1 VVAVMKR
8 GEIWVGNLNPSRG
21 REIGK
26 IRPVLIIQ
34 SDELG
39 EDITPMVVILPLST
53 QIYPVFKRWR
63 ITIPARDRLLKPCQV
78 VTDQPRTLDRS
89 RFGEGPLAT
98 LTAAEMA
105 AVEKS
110 LLAVMGM
117 L

>member
-1 VVAVMKR
+1 MKR

-26 IRPVLIIQ
+26 VRPVLVIQ
-34 SDELG
+34 SDELD

-53 QIYPVFKRWR
+53 QIYPAFKRWR
-63 ITIPARDRLLKPCQV
+63 VTIFARNRLLKPCQV
-78 VTDQPRTLDRS
+78 VTDQPRALART

-98 LTAAEMA
+98 LSTEEMA
-105 AVEKS
+105 AVERS
-110 LLAVMGM
+110 LLGVMGM

>member
-1 VVAVMKR
+1 MRR

-34 SDELG
+34 SDDLDES
-39 EDITPMVVILPLST
+39 ITPMVVILPLST
-53 QIYPVFKRWR
+53 QIYPAFKRWR
-63 ITIPARDRLLKPCQV
+63 VTIPARSRLLKPCQV
-78 VTDQPRTLDRS
+78 VTDQPRALDRD

-98 LTAAEMA
+98 LTAEEMA

-110 LLAVMGM
+110 LLAVMG
-117 L
+117 LL

>member
-1 VVAVMKR
+1 MKR

-26 IRPVLIIQ
+26 VRPVLIIQ
-34 SDELG
+34 SDVLG
-39 EDITPMVVILPLST
+39 EDITPMLVILPLST
-53 QIYPVFKRWR
+53 QVYPVFKRWR
-63 ITIPARDRLLKPCQV
+63 VTISARGRLLKPCQV
-78 VTDQPRTLDRS
+78 VTDQPRALDRD

-98 LTAAEMA
+98 LTAEEMA

>member
-1 VVAVMKR
+1 MKR
-8 GEIWVGNLNPSRG
+8 GEIWVGNLNPPRG

-34 SDELG
+34 SDELS
-39 EDITPMVVILPLST
+39 EDITPMAVILPLST
-53 QIYPVFKRWR
+53 QIYPAFKHWR
-63 ITIPARDRLLKPCQV
+63 VTIPARGRLLKPCQV
-78 VTDQPRTLDRS
+78 VTGQPRALDRD

-98 LTAAEMA
+98 LSAEEMA

>member
-1 VVAVMKR
+1 MKR

-26 IRPVLIIQ
+26 ARPVLIIQ
-34 SDELG
+34 SDELS
-39 EDITPMVVILPLST
+39 EDITPMAMILPLST
-53 QIYPVFKRWR
+53 QVYPTFKRWR
-63 ITIPARDRLLKPCQV
+63 VTIPARDRLLKPCQV
-78 VTDQPRTLDRS
+78 VTDQPRALDRD

-98 LTAAEMA
+98 LTTEEMA

>member
-1 VVAVMKR
+1 MKR

-26 IRPVLIIQ
+26 ARPVLIIQ
-34 SDELG
+34 SDELS

-53 QIYPVFKRWR
+53 QVYPTFKRWR
-63 ITIPARDRLLKPCQV
+63 VTIPARDRLLKPCQV
-78 VTDQPRTLDRS
+78 VTDQPRALDRD

-98 LTAAEMA
+98 LTTEEMA

>member
-1 VVAVMKR
+1 MKR

-34 SDELG
+34 ADELTQAG
-39 EDITPMVVILPLST
+39 TPMIVVLPLST
-53 QIYPVFKRWR
+53 QVYPGFKRWR
-63 ITIPARDRLLKPCQV
+63 ISLPARERLLKTCQV
-78 VTDQPRTLDRS
+78 ITDQPRALDRN
-89 RFGEGPLAT
+89 RFGEGPLAS
-98 LTAAEMA
+98 LTAEKMA

-110 LLAVMGM
+110 LRAVMGM

>member
-34 SDELG
+34 SDKLG

-53 QIYPVFKRWR
+53 QVYPAFKRWR
-63 ITIPARDRLLKPCQV
+63 VTIPARGRLLKPCQV
-78 VTDQPRTLDRS
+78 VIDQPRALDRA

-98 LTAAEMA
+98 LTQEEMA

-110 LLAVMGM
+110 LLGVMGM

>member
-1 VVAVMKR
+1 MKR

-26 IRPVLIIQ
+26 ARTVLVIQ
-34 SDELG
+34 SDELS

-53 QIYPVFKRWR
+53 QIYPTFKRWR
-63 ITIPARDRLLKPCQV
+63 LTIPARDRLLKPCQV
-78 VTDQPRTLDRS
+78 VTDQPRTLDRD

-98 LTAAEMA
+98 LTAEEMA

>member
-1 VVAVMKR
+1 MKR

-26 IRPVLIIQ
+26 VRPVLIMQ
-34 SDELG
+34 ADELTQTG
-39 EDITPMVVILPLST
+39 TPMIVVLPLTT
-53 QIYPVFKRWR
+53 QTYPGFKRWR
-63 ITIPARDRLLKPCQV
+63 ISLPARERLLKPCQV
-78 VTDQPRTLDRS
+78 ITDQPRALDRD

-98 LTAAEMA
+98 LTADEMA

-110 LLAVMGM
+110 LRGVMGM

>member
-1 VVAVMKR
+1 MKR

-39 EDITPMVVILPLST
+39 EDITPMVAILPLST
-53 QIYPVFKRWR
+53 QIYSAFKRWR
-63 ITIPARDRLLKPCQV
+63 VTIPARGRLLKSCQV
-78 VTDQPRTLDRS
+78 VTDQPRALDRA

-98 LTAAEMA
+98 LTQAEMA
-105 AVEKS
+105 AVERS

>member
-1 VVAVMKR
+1 MKR

-26 IRPVLIIQ
+26 VRPVLIMQ
-34 SDELG
+34 SDELS

-53 QIYPVFKRWR
+53 QMYPAFKLWR
-63 ITIPARDRLLKPCQV
+63 VTITARNRLLKPCQV
-78 VTDQPRTLDRS
+78 VTDQPRALDRN

-98 LTAAEMA
+98 LNVEEMA

-110 LLAVMGM
+110 LRGVMGM